1 MKYCQAIKQ
10 IHYFRYEREVI
21 EEWSITL
28 NLILISGIVKQNQT
42 FYRYRDILVN
52 LSDMDTIQATHFLEN
67 VYSSV
72 ARDYGDE

>member
-1 MKYCQAIKQ
+1 MKHNFEFNIDFWDSKT
-10 IHYFRYEREVI
+10 E
-21 EEWSITL
+21 SD
-28 NLILISGIVKQNQT
+28 